1 MIMMMMIRVEHS
13 VTGMWVGYDW
23 VQGKAG
29 RGTPCFV
36 FNCHDDYDDD
46 DGDEDDGND
55 YDNDDDDDDG
65 DDEGQL
71 DKGLLDF
78 VLCAF
83 GTQAV

>member
-1 MIMMMMIRVEHS
+1 
-13 VTGMWVGYDW
+13 MWVGYDW

-36 FNCHDDYDDD
+36 FNCHDDNDDD
-46 DGDEDDGND
+46 YDGDV
-55 YDNDDDDDDG
+55 DDDDDNDDNDE

-71 DKGLLDF
+71 LPGLPSSLLDL
-78 VLCAF
+78 VLRAF